1 MEQQSK
7 DKSKKSKKA
16 RSGQAQNTIAVKR
29 KGPTE
34 IQISG
39 NGRYSIKD
47 IVHATLSGI
56 PKGTFAS
63 MGGALG
69 SALGGPGGGMIGGA
83 MGKGLSMLTGYGE
96 YILNDIVHR
105 SGAPAVA
112 DPNTARRIVHSEFIT
127 DLASPSVPANFTVG
141 QTFYVNP
148 GDSTCFPW
156 LAPIAQ
162 RFAKYK
168 FQQLVFEFRSTTS
181 EYSTNSAMG
190 SVVVAP
196 NYNPIAPAP
205 LSKPQMEAMTG
216 AVSSK
221 PSNSLLAGVECAS
234 RNGGNPE
241 RWVRNPSVNTP
252 TQLTDLC
259 DFYVASSGLAA
270 SAGTVL
276 GELWVHYTV
285 DLFEPYLP
293 PSGASDVPGGS
304 VVLVNTAGSNVA
316 SCFGNIGVSGTSFV
330 DNFGL
335 TGFAARCFTRYVGAP
350 PDSQPY
356 VLSVDAGTPGR
367 LWFGRAGKYI
377 LRTTVRTGTAF
388 TSQTG
393 ACWTYLFSDVNAT
406 LSKPSGSSESGSTQ
420 QVFAEHWITV
430 PAAGTSLTYTYN
442 AVGWGTAP
450 NTNTVTTLF
459 EVVQ

>member
-1 MEQQSK
+1 MDQNSS
-7 DKSKKSKKA
+7 DKKKKSKKA
-16 RSGQAQNTIAVKR
+16 KQSGGQNVIAIKR

-34 IQISG
+34 IQVKG

-69 SALGGPGGGMIGGA
+69 GALGGPGGAMIGGA
-83 MGKGLSMLTGYGE
+83 MGKGLSMATGYGE

-105 SGAPAVA
+105 QGGPVMA
-112 DPNTARRIVHSEFIT
+112 DPNTARRISHSEFIS
-127 DLASPSVPANFTVG
+127 DLVSPAVPANFTVG
-141 QTFYVNP
+141 QTFAVNP
-148 GDSTCFPW
+148 GDSICFPW

-168 FQQLVFEFRSTTS
+168 FQQLIFEFRSTTS

-196 NYNPIAPAP
+196 GYNPIAPAP
-205 LSKPQMEAMTG
+205 INKPSMEAMTG

-221 PSNSLLAGVECAS
+221 PSNSLLAGVECAQ

-259 DFYVASSGLAA
+259 DFYVATSGLAA
-270 SAGTVL
+270 AANTTL
-276 GELWVHYTV
+276 GEVWVHYTV
-285 DLFEPYLP
+285 DLFEPYYP
-293 PSGASDVPGGS
+293 PVTTTGTSGSS
-304 VVLVNTAGSNVA
+304 VITINTAGNNIA
-316 SCFGNIGVSGTSFV
+316 QCFGNIGTTGSTFV
-330 DNFGL
+330 DSFGVP
-335 TGFAARCFTRYVGAP
+335 GNAARMFSRYAGQP
-350 PDSQPY
+350 PDSAVY
-356 VLSVDAGTPGR
+356 VVSVDTATAGR
-367 LWFGRAGKYI
+367 LWFGRAGKYV
-377 LRTTVRTGTAF
+377 LRTKINTASAF

-393 ACWTYLFSDVNAT
+393 ACWTFLFSDTAAT
-406 LSKPSGSSESGSTQ
+406 LVKPAGAAESGSTS
-420 QVFAEHWITV
+420 QVFAEHWITI
-430 PAAGTSLTYTYN
+430 PSAGTSLTYTYN
-442 AVGWGTAP
+442 SVGWGVAP
-450 NTNTVTTLF
+450 NVSAVTTTL
-459 EVVQ
+459 EIVE